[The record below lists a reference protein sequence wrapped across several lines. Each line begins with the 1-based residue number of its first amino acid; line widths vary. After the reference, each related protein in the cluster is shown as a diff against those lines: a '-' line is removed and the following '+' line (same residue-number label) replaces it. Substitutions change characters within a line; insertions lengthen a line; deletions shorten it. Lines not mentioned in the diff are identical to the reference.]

1 MDMRLPA
8 MQTTLGCPASF
19 SFVPSDGW
27 IHIMGGNRN
36 EKGESRHHWLR
47 RYCNW

>member
-19 SFVPSDGW
+19 FIRIIGSMEL
-27 IHIMGGNRN
+27 HHGG
-36 EKGESRHHWLR
+36 K
-47 RYCNW
+47 